1 MSRYVLK
8 NDKELQMEAMNG
20 GCLNFYLFLQKK
32 VQVTDYYFFLK
43 TTIFAYGKNERSCNN
58 GFYLQHSF

>member
-32 VQVTDYYFFLK
+32 V
-43 TTIFAYGKNERSCNN
+43 
-58 GFYLQHSF
+58 